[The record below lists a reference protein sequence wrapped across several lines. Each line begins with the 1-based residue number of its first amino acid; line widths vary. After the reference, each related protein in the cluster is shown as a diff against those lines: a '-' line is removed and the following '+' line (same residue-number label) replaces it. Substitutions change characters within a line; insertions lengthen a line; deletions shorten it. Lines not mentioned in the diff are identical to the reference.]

1 MRIYLIIQYLKIH
14 EEDSKIFVAGHN
26 GMVGKAIVKS
36 LIQNGYK
43 NILVEE
49 RKNLD
54 LCDFQKVKYYFE
66 NKNQI
71 TFFMQQEK

>member
-1 MRIYLIIQYLKIH
+1 MNK
-14 EEDSKIFVAGHN
+14 DSKIFVAGHN
-26 GMVGKAIVKS
+26 GMVGKALVKA
-36 LIQNGYK
+36 LKQNGYT

-54 LCDFQKVKYYFE
+54 LCDFQKVQTYFE
-66 NKNQI
+66 NEKDQS